1 METSGGAEERYR
13 ADLLAD
19 DVEHLGDASAAGA
32 PPPKTESATL
42 ETTLKEGA
50 LDGGAGGSCC
60 DAPTAGRCL
69 LSATGCMES
78 APVEMPPSLA
88 LTTARHGLRVRRARP
103 RAKYGGEPLRVICRY
118 SSILRVLV
126 VL

>member
-1 METSGGAEERYR
+1 METSGGAEERDR

-50 LDGGAGGSCC
+50 LDAGAGGSCC
-60 DAPTAGRCL
+60 DAPSRPMLAVGNRL
-69 LSATGCMES
+69 ES

-103 RAKYGGEPLRVICRY
+103 RAKYGGEPLRVMCRC
-118 SSILRVLV
+118 SFILRILV

>member
-1 METSGGAEERYR
+1 METSGGAEERDR

-19 DVEHLGDASAAGA
+19 DVEPLGDASAAGA

-60 DAPTAGRCL
+60 DAPT
-69 LSATGCMES
+69 GCRPMLAVGNRLES

-118 SSILRVLV
+118 SSILRILV

>member
-1 METSGGAEERYR
+1 MPISWQMMLSTSARR
-13 ADLLAD
+13 ARR
-19 DVEHLGDASAAGA
+19 EA

-50 LDGGAGGSCC
+50 LDAGAGGSCC
-60 DAPTAGRCL
+60 DAPSRPMLAVGNRL
-69 LSATGCMES
+69 ES

-103 RAKYGGEPLRVICRY
+103 RAKYGGDRTLTCNCRY
-118 SSILRVLV
+118 YPFSVYS
-126 VL
+126 